1 MAILGVAKAVYGV
14 DDLDKSTQFFT
25 DYGLGLQE
33 KTAQKT
39 VFELEDGAQVIL
51 RKKDDPALPKAWF
64 DGNGVKETIW
74 AVDTLESLD
83 RLVANLQA
91 DREVRR
97 DNDGTAHFLADD
109 GMPQG
114 LQVFRK
120 REVVSAADEI
130 NTPARAARV
139 NRNRTWRKR
148 AHPKSI
154 AHVVFQV
161 ANPQASYKFF
171 KERLGF
177 RLSDTQRK
185 LGCYARADGSHEH
198 HNIFFFNADFLPPP
212 VRKLGF
218 NHTAFACDDIDEMMV
233 GANYLEVEGWATKQ
247 PGGFVGLGRH
257 RISSALFYYIPCPA
271 GGHAEYIADQDYLD
285 DSWMPRDWEE
295 NFGGSV
301 WMHDVPEHL
310 RKPYSWDV
318 KLHDEDAAPS

>member
-1 MAILGVAKAVYGV
+1 
-14 DDLDKSTQFFT
+14 
-25 DYGLGLQE
+25 
-33 KTAQKT
+33 
-39 VFELEDGAQVIL
+39 
-51 RKKDDPALPKAWF
+51 
-64 DGNGVKETIW
+64 
-74 AVDTLESLD
+74 
-83 RLVANLQA
+83 
-91 DREVRR
+91 
-97 DNDGTAHFLADD
+97 
-109 GMPQG
+109 MPQG
-114 LQVFRK
+114 LTIFRK
-120 REVVSAADEI
+120 RDIVSAADEI

-148 AHPKSI
+148 ARPKSI

-185 LGCYARADGSHEH
+185 LGVYSRADGSHEH
-198 HNIFFFNADFLPPP
+198 HNIFFFNADFLPPQ

-233 GANYLEVEGWATKQ
+233 GANYLERQGWATKR

-295 NFGGSV
+295 NFGGTV
-301 WMHDVPEHL
+301 WIHDIPEHMK
-310 RKPYSWDV
+310 KPYSWDV
-318 KLHDEDAAPS
+318 KLYDEDAAT

>member
-14 DDLDKSTQFFT
+14 DDLDKSSQFFI
-25 DYGLGLQE
+25 DYGLCLQE
-33 KTAQKT
+33 KTALKT
-39 VFELEDGAQVIL
+39 VFELDDGSQVIL
-51 RKKDDPALPKAWF
+51 RKKDDPTLPKAWF
-64 DGNGVKETIW
+64 DGNGIKETIW
-74 AVDTLESLD
+74 AVDTQESLD
-83 RLVANLQA
+83 RLVAGLQA

-97 DNDGTAHFLADD
+97 DNDGTAHFIADD

-198 HNIFFFNADFLPPP
+198 HNIFFFNADYLPSH

-218 NHTAFACDDIDEMMV
+218 NHTAFSCDDIDEMMV
-233 GANYLEVEGWATKQ
+233 GANYLELKGWATKR

-285 DSWMPRDWEE
+285 DSWIPRDWEE

-301 WMHDVPEHL
+301 WIHDVPEHL
-310 RKPYSWDV
+310 KKPYSWDV
-318 KLHDEDAAPS
+318 KLHDEDAAQL